1 MSDTSFEVGAFCVG
15 LTISALRSA
24 TPLLYVL
31 LGETVTERTGVVN
44 LGVEGQMLA
53 GALAGFAVTLN
64 SGHPWLGCVAGAFA
78 GLLLSGVH
86 ALLCLGLRTNMF
98 ASGVAVWM
106 LGGGLTGYFGIPYV
120 GQKIEGFGP
129 MAYFGLESIPVLGD
143 ALRQITPTVALGIVL
158 WPLIGFWLYRT
169 RAGLHWRTV
178 GESAEA
184 ASGLGLEPTRI
195 RLRAILVGGAL
206 SGLGGAA
213 LSVDYTRNWIE
224 WMTAGRGLIAVGLVI
239 AARWNPFWAFPA
251 ALLFGGTEA
260 LTLRLQTLGVSLS
273 PYLLS
278 TLPYLVCLA
287 VLIYGT
293 RRAQGKGGMPR
304 DLVAVFSKTE

>member
-1 MSDTSFEVGAFCVG
+1 MDVGAFCVG
-15 LTISALRSA
+15 LSISALRSA

-31 LGETVTERTGVVN
+31 LGETVTERAGVVN

-53 GALAGFAVTLN
+53 GALAGFAVTVD
-64 SGHPWLGCVAGAFA
+64 SGHPWLGCLAGAFA
-78 GLLLSGVH
+78 GLLLSGVY
-86 ALLCLGLRTNMF
+86 ALLSLGLRANMF

-106 LGGGLTGYFGIPYV
+106 LGGGLTGYFGIAYV
-120 GQKIEGFGP
+120 GRKIEGFP
-129 MAYFGLESIPVLGD
+129 AMTFFGLEKVPVLGA
-143 ALRQITPTVALGIVL
+143 ALQQITPTVLLGLLI

-169 RAGLHWRTV
+169 RAGLRWRTV

-184 ASGLGLEPTRI
+184 AASLGLESTRI
-195 RLRAILVGGAL
+195 RLRAILAGGAL

-239 AARWNPFWAFPA
+239 AARWNPFLALPA

-260 LTLRLQTLGVSLS
+260 LTLRLQALGVHAS
-273 PYLLS
+273 PYLLA

-287 VLIYGT
+287 VLIWGT
-293 RRAQGKGGMPR
+293 RRAQGRGGMPR
-304 DLVAVFSKTE
+304 DLAAVFTRTE